1 LEQAT
6 MQDLDSQQLESENED
21 FIKSEMSDENSNE
34 LNESASE
41 DAQLQTFL
49 KLKEHGQSSRTK
61 ALRLKENDVIVA
73 IDGSSYH
80 ESIDQLVDLLSSGEE
95 DDKWLLTVWR
105 NGKFFEIFTRG
116 PLGGIFEFTRPEE
129 SQMIMELFQKREM
142 GQKEEYRIFEALR
155 DVKRVVDVYD
165 TTHTQL
171 AVILPPVWLV
181 QQKMWEPLLAIL
193 CVYLITFS
201 VNIYLFILAV
211 DLVGLYLRKGQ
222 VTLRRSYG
230 LFQDR
235 QVWAI
240 VAARSDKEAQEM
252 CRNLDEKVNFI
263 NAVVKPYKKE
273 VPKRKKKNKS
283 GNVLKASQ
291 QYT

>member
-1 LEQAT
+1 
-6 MQDLDSQQLESENED
+6 MQDSDSQQTEGFEEHFSDPEIFSENP
-21 FIKSEMSDENSNE
+21 NE
-34 LNESASE
+34 LDEISSE
-41 DAQLQTFL
+41 GEQLQTFL
-49 KLKEHGQSSRTK
+49 KLKEHGQSSRTR

-73 IDGSSYH
+73 IDGNSYH
-80 ESIDQLVDLLSSGEE
+80 ESVDNMVDLLSSGEE
-95 DDKWLLTVWR
+95 GETWLLTIWR

-129 SQMIMELFQKREM
+129 SQMIMDLFQKREM
-142 GQKEEYRIFEALR
+142 GQKEDYRIYEALR

-165 TTHTQL
+165 TTHSQV
-171 AVILPPVWLV
+171 AIILPPVWLI

-201 VNIYLFILAV
+201 VNIFLFILAV
-211 DLVGLYLRKGQ
+211 ILIGLYFRKGQ

-230 LFQDR
+230 MFQDR

-252 CRNLDEKVNFI
+252 CRNIDEKVNFL
-263 NAVVKPYKKE
+263 NALVKPYKKE
-273 VPKRKKKNKS
+273 ISKPRRRNKS
-283 GNVLKASQ
+283 GNVLKVSQ

>member
-1 LEQAT
+1 
-6 MQDLDSQQLESENED
+6 MQDLNSQQSESENED
-21 FIKSEMSDENSNE
+21 FIKSEMSDENSNK
-34 LNESASE
+34 LNESSSE
-41 DAQLQTFL
+41 EAQLQTFL

-73 IDGSSYH
+73 VDGSSYH
-80 ESIDQLVDLLSSGEE
+80 ESIDKLVDLLSSGEE
-95 DDKWLLTVWR
+95 GDMWLLTVWR

-211 DLVGLYLRKGQ
+211 VLVGLYLRKGQ

-240 VAARSDKEAQEM
+240 VAARSDREAQEM

-273 VPKRKKKNKS
+273 VPKPRKRNKS

>member
-1 LEQAT
+1 
-6 MQDLDSQQLESENED
+6 MQDLDSQQSESENED
-21 FIKSEMSDENSNE
+21 FIQSEMSDEKSNE
-34 LNESASE
+34 LNESSSE
-41 DAQLQTFL
+41 EAQLQTFL

-80 ESIDQLVDLLSSGEE
+80 ESIDKLVDLLSSGEE
-95 DDKWLLTVWR
+95 DDMWLLTVWR

-211 DLVGLYLRKGQ
+211 VLVGLYLRKGQ

-263 NAVVKPYKKE
+263 NAIVKPYKKE
-273 VPKRKKKNKS
+273 VPKPRKRNKS

>member
-1 LEQAT
+1 
-6 MQDLDSQQLESENED
+6 MQDLDSQQSESENED

-34 LNESASE
+34 LNESSSE
-41 DAQLQTFL
+41 EAQLQTFL

-73 IDGSSYH
+73 VDGSSYH
-80 ESIDQLVDLLSSGEE
+80 ESIDKLVDLLSSGEE
-95 DDKWLLTVWR
+95 DDMWLLTVWR

-129 SQMIMELFQKREM
+129 SQMIMELFQKREV

-171 AVILPPVWLV
+171 AVILPPVWLL

-211 DLVGLYLRKGQ
+211 VLVGLYLRKGQ

-252 CRNLDEKVNFI
+252 CRNIDEKVNFI

-273 VPKRKKKNKS
+273 IHKPRKKKKS

>member
-1 LEQAT
+1 
-6 MQDLDSQQLESENED
+6 MQDLDSQQSESENED
-21 FIKSEMSDENSNE
+21 FIQSEMSDEKSNE
-34 LNESASE
+34 LNESSSE
-41 DAQLQTFL
+41 EAQLQTFL

-80 ESIDQLVDLLSSGEE
+80 ESIDKLVDLLSSGEE
-95 DDKWLLTVWR
+95 DDMWLLTVWR

-211 DLVGLYLRKGQ
+211 VLVGLYLRKGQ

-273 VPKRKKKNKS
+273 VPKPRKKNKS

>member
-1 LEQAT
+1 
-6 MQDLDSQQLESENED
+6 MQDLDSQQSESENGD
-21 FIKSEMSDENSNE
+21 FIKSEMSNENSNE
-34 LNESASE
+34 LNESSSE
-41 DAQLQTFL
+41 EAQLQTFL

-73 IDGSSYH
+73 IDGNSYH
-80 ESIDQLVDLLSSGEE
+80 ESIDKLVDLLSSGEE
-95 DDKWLLTVWR
+95 DDMWLLTVWR

-211 DLVGLYLRKGQ
+211 VLVGLYLRKGQ

-252 CRNLDEKVNFI
+252 CRNLDEKINFI

-273 VPKRKKKNKS
+273 VPKPRKKNKS

>member
-1 LEQAT
+1 
-6 MQDLDSQQLESENED
+6 MQDLDSQQSESENED
-21 FIKSEMSDENSNE
+21 FIKSEMSDEDSNE
-34 LNESASE
+34 LNESSSE
-41 DAQLQTFL
+41 EAQLQTFL

-73 IDGSSYH
+73 VDGSSYH
-80 ESIDQLVDLLSSGEE
+80 ESIDKLVDLLSSGEE
-95 DDKWLLTVWR
+95 DDMWLLTVWR

-211 DLVGLYLRKGQ
+211 VLVGLYLRKGQ

-273 VPKRKKKNKS
+273 VPKPRKKNKS

>member
-1 LEQAT
+1 
-6 MQDLDSQQLESENED
+6 MQDLDSQQSESENED

-34 LNESASE
+34 LNEVSSE
-41 DAQLQTFL
+41 EAQLQTFL

-73 IDGSSYH
+73 VDGSSYH
-80 ESIDQLVDLLSSGEE
+80 ESIDKLVDLLSSGEE
-95 DDKWLLTVWR
+95 DDMWLLTVWR

-165 TTHTQL
+165 TTHNQL
-171 AVILPPVWLV
+171 AVILPPVWLL

-211 DLVGLYLRKGQ
+211 VLVGLYLRKGQ

-273 VPKRKKKNKS
+273 VPKPRKKNKS

>member
-1 LEQAT
+1 
-6 MQDLDSQQLESENED
+6 MQDLENEQTQSHPSYSSD
-21 FIKSEMSDENSNE
+21 LEMSDKNLEE
-34 LNESASE
+34 LQEDPSE
-41 DAQLQTFL
+41 HVQLQAFL
-49 KLKEHGQSSRTK
+49 KLKEHGQSSRTR
-61 ALRLKENDVIVA
+61 ALRLRENDVVVA
-73 IDGSSYH
+73 IDGNSYH
-80 ESIDQLVDLLSSGEE
+80 ESIDNMVDLLSSGEE
-95 DDKWLLTVWR
+95 GDMWLLTIWR

-129 SQMIMELFQKREM
+129 SQMIIELFQKRDM

-165 TTHTQL
+165 TTHSQV
-171 AVILPPVWLV
+171 AVILPPVWLL

-193 CVYLITFS
+193 CVYLLTFS
-201 VNIYLFILAV
+201 VNIFLFILAV
-211 DLVGLYLRKGQ
+211 ILVALYLRQGQ

-230 LFQDR
+230 MFQDR

-240 VAARSDKEAQEM
+240 LAARSNKEAQEM
-252 CRNLDEKVNFI
+252 CRNIDEKVNFI

-273 VPKRKKKNKS
+273 VSKPRKMNKS
-283 GNVLKASQ
+283 GNLPKASQ

>member
-1 LEQAT
+1 
-6 MQDLDSQQLESENED
+6 MQDLDSQQSESENED

-34 LNESASE
+34 LNESSSE
-41 DAQLQTFL
+41 EAQLQTFL

-73 IDGSSYH
+73 VDGSSYH
-80 ESIDQLVDLLSSGEE
+80 ESIDKLVDLLSSGEE
-95 DDKWLLTVWR
+95 DDMWLLTVWR

-171 AVILPPVWLV
+171 AVILPPVWLL

-211 DLVGLYLRKGQ
+211 VLVGLYLRKGQ

-273 VPKRKKKNKS
+273 VPKPRKKNKS